1 MTKLPALVKRFL
13 ADHRTA
19 LRESGKSVLIV
30 ALAISALV
38 LAYHV
43 GLFSGLTGLGG
54 VLGESVRQEDIAG
67 AAYVSAASP
76 FTVVVTPE
84 AGTHCAVQYDGQ
96 SLESVYARFSP
107 SLGEAL
113 GSSGTPTPVTEEE
126 WYSALAGQGVYFD
139 YLDEQYIPVLARWL
153 GTDVTGGAA
162 LHMARRFCLARSGSE
177 LLQKGLLKDIFE
189 IEFES
194 FSSPLRTLPY
204 VAPAEL

>member
-76 FTVVVTPE
+76 FTVVVPPE
-84 AGTHCAVQYDGQ
+84 GSVIGTALLPGSRLFTCARVV
-96 SLESVYARFSP
+96 SMLPTTRATRTFCAASFKLKTTFIVRVAVTSSV
-107 SLGEAL
+107 
-113 GSSGTPTPVTEEE
+113 
-126 WYSALAGQGVYFD
+126 
-139 YLDEQYIPVLARWL
+139 VL
-153 GTDVTGGAA
+153 
-162 LHMARRFCLARSGSE
+162 
-177 LLQKGLLKDIFE
+177 
-189 IEFES
+189 
-194 FSSPLRTLPY
+194 
-204 VAPAEL
+204 